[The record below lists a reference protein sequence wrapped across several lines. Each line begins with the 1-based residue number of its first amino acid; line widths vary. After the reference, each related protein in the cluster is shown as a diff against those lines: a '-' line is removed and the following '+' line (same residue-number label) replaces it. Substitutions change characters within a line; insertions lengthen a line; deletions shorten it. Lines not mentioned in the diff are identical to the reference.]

1 VPSHDNPSSDDNVP
15 AEDND
20 ASPDDNHIN
29 DDLDNDDDVPDV
41 RVPDVAGDD
50 DDGVAA
56 LSSDCSRS
64 PGACSYEQ
72 APGSR
77 VCRKLAWLP
86 GLRIG
91 HPRGLESCQ
100 MT

>member
-1 VPSHDNPSSDDNVP
+1 VP

-20 ASPDDNHIN
+20 ASPYDNHIN

-41 RVPDVAGDD
+41 GVPDVGVPDVAGDD

-86 GLRIG
+86 GLRTG
-91 HPRGLESCQ
+91 HPGAGWSLVR
-100 MT
+100 